1 MESLISEY
9 EVVVG
14 IFLPLLIAV
23 FVKEAWDKKLKVL
36 ISFLFVV
43 AAAIGHAFYSGL
55 WGAGALSGSVL
66 KILVL
71 TVTTYK
77 GFWLATGVTDLIEKK
92 VGATDKST
100 LKSIAF
106 ILPLLF
112 LLSFSSGCPSYSI
125 RNLDPGATELTEA
138 QESALTNEEALY
150 YALRWYRSAWNKYH
164 KVWLALD
171 DEQVKREW
179 VKEYHTKFRDAG
191 IFLDIWALNPTSAA
205 DRDKWKDLR
214 EGLEDILMKLMI
226 K

>member
-1 MESLISEY
+1 MENLISEY
-9 EVVVG
+9 EIVVG

-36 ISFLFVV
+36 VSFLFVV

-77 GFWLATGVTDLIEKK
+77 GFWISTGVTDFIEKK
-92 VGATDKST
+92 VGATDKSI
-100 LKSIAF
+100 LRSIAF
-106 ILPLLF
+106 VLPLAL
-112 LLSFSSGCPSYSI
+112 LLSFSSGCTYSL

-138 QESALTNEEALY
+138 QESSLSNEEALY
-150 YALRWYRSAWNKYH
+150 YAIRWYRSAWEKYH
-164 KVWLALD
+164 KVWLALE

-179 VKEYHTKFRDAG
+179 VKKYHTKFRDAG
-191 IFLDIWALNPTSAA
+191 QFLDIWALNPTSTA
-205 DRDKWKDLR
+205 DRDKWKMLR
-214 EGLEDILMKLMI
+214 SGLEDILIQLVI